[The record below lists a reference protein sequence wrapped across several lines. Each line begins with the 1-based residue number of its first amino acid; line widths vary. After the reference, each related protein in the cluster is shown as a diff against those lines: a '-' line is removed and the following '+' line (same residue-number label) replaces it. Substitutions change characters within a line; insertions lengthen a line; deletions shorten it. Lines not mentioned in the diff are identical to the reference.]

1 MTHTQTSIYWGKTWK
16 NNQRSSFF
24 NSSDSHSSCGILR
37 GLTTS
42 RPHNTSSSPP
52 SLQQTCVKVKT
63 LVSYWHKCFTPDF
76 KSTKLL
82 LDKHHHHKSLILHHP
97 TSPVLHVLEKLRYY
111 WSLRQQ
117 NHNVNSARIQL
128 NHLEILRINSIK
140 SMTPDL
146 LVLSRW
152 AICQWEHFVKCQTKS
167 KLSVP
172 YWGGGCRT
180 RQRTATSGRS
190 RFFLNLGVWSECHS
204 DWCLG

>member
-1 MTHTQTSIYWGKTWK
+1 M
-16 NNQRSSFF
+16 
-24 NSSDSHSSCGILR
+24 
-37 GLTTS
+37 
-42 RPHNTSSSPP
+42 
-52 SLQQTCVKVKT
+52 KVKT

-97 TSPVLHVLEKLRYY
+97 TSPVLHVLEKLRHY
-111 WSLRQQ
+111 WSLQQQ
-117 NHNVNSARIQL
+117 NHNVNSARIHL

-167 KLSVP
+167 KPSVP

-204 DWCLG
+204 DWCLGWKKEFLTAWFKSFRAVLEFSKLIYLQPLPGLAHKPWNLPSLQFLPSVAMPTETCK